1 MSVFKKDDA
10 TPNNRVIP
18 PNKRKKNAP
27 YKYLLILGAVSLI
40 AIASVISSVTIH
52 IRYRRQTNRFIEAGL
67 TEPAYSFDAAV
78 KMANAAEA
86 SGRKAVLDDII
97 ENFSSGTST
106 LSYLRNTFPDKIVF
120 ADDGRYVFTDINRS
134 LPMHNLNRSAF
145 AKDEAGFMTYSDSAI
160 QTHRGIDVS
169 RYQGNIDWGLVR
181 EDGIEF
187 AFLRAGYRAYGTG
200 AIKEDDSFKNN
211 ATGALANGL
220 HVGAYFFSQAIT
232 KEEAEE
238 EADFMINSLKPFKI
252 DYPVVIDI
260 EEIVND
266 TYRQQEL
273 SQEQLTDIVIAFC
286 DKIKSAGYTPMIY
299 ANIKGFTSLVDIS
312 RLTAYEKWYAEYNPT
327 PYIPYDISIWQYSEK
342 GRIKGID
349 GNVDLN
355 ISFKTW

>member
-52 IRYRRQTNRFIEAGL
+52 IRYKRQTNRFIEAGL

-160 QTHRGIDVS
+160 QTALNLLFCVQATAHTARERSRKTTHLRIMPPERSQTVCMWGHTFFHR
-169 RYQGNIDWGLVR
+169 Q
-181 EDGIEF
+181 
-187 AFLRAGYRAYGTG
+187 
-200 AIKEDDSFKNN
+200 
-211 ATGALANGL
+211 
-220 HVGAYFFSQAIT
+220 
-232 KEEAEE
+232 
-238 EADFMINSLKPFKI
+238 
-252 DYPVVIDI
+252 
-260 EEIVND
+260 
-266 TYRQQEL
+266 
-273 SQEQLTDIVIAFC
+273 
-286 DKIKSAGYTPMIY
+286 
-299 ANIKGFTSLVDIS
+299 
-312 RLTAYEKWYAEYNPT
+312 
-327 PYIPYDISIWQYSEK
+327 
-342 GRIKGID
+342 
-349 GNVDLN
+349 
-355 ISFKTW
+355 